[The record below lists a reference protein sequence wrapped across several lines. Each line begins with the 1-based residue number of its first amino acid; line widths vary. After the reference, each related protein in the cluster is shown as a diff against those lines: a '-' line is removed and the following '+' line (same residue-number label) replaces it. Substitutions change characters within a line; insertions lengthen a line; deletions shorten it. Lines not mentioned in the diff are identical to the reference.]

1 MAERKILRAEEGY
14 VLTNGTY
21 YGRIIYLA
29 EGADESAY
37 YPITEAEYNAMQNT
51 ETDEPI
57 ENGVDPNEATEADY
71 LAALERFGVT
81 DD

>member
-1 MAERKILRAEEGY
+1 MERTKLTAPEGMILTDGK
-14 VLTNGTY
+14 N

-51 ETDEPI
+51 ETDE
-57 ENGVDPNEATEADY
+57 ATEADCI
-71 LAALERFGVT
+71 AALERFGVK
-81 DD
+81 